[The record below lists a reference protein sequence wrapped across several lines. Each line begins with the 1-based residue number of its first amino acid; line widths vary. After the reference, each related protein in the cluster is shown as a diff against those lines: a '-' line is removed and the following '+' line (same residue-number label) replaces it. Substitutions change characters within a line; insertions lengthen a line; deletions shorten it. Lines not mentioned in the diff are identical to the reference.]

1 MRVLKLE
8 NVDSIPTYK
17 GRYYAPTQ
25 KRNISIYI
33 FNDRNG
39 KLLLLVNHWLCLN
52 SSHNF
57 KQYYRRSNLRRMTLQ
72 YLFIQGVPISLVLV
86 FDCLANWL
94 SKTC

>member
-1 MRVLKLE
+1 MKIK
-8 NVDSIPTYK
+8 NTTYAYNTWTLFLHTK
-17 GRYYAPTQ
+17 VVITQ

-57 KQYYRRSNLRRMTLQ
+57 KHYRAKQLAADDRRTCRKYKINFSMQ
-72 YLFIQGVPISLVLV
+72 HVLY
-86 FDCLANWL
+86 A
-94 SKTC
+94 